1 MDLKFMRLTPGIE
14 VFDQTALFTSL
25 FYKVIQRSEQQRLNV
40 SAGSYNMKF
49 FFVRKISSF
58 RKVLVKINKDFGFVL
73 QMVQLG
79 D

>member
-1 MDLKFMRLTPGIE
+1 MDLKYMRLTPGIE

>member
-14 VFDQTALFTSL
+14 VIDQTALFTSL

-40 SAGSYNMKF
+40 SARSYNMKF
-49 FFVRKISSF
+49 FSVRKISSF
-58 RKVLVKINKDFGFVL
+58 RKVLVKINKDFVFVL